1 MSIFGLTSGSGIGR
15 EGETEVAVASVGR
28 FGKRD
33 GHYAATETE
42 YESEFTPSQFLQI
55 EFGALG
61 STHDIG
67 SMTDLD
73 GRNQPAFAGGFADFR
88 YLAVERSSD
97 DPLSVTH
104 AIEPTVCLVP
114 ETRGARVYNYE
125 FETTETVSMRDSTC
139 AMNRK

>member
-1 MSIFGLTSGSGIGR
+1 MRTTSYSTSRSAPHAPAHCAAAAWLLGAAGARAQGAGCGREIETMSIFGLTSGSGIGR

-67 SMTDLD
+67 SM
-73 GRNQPAFAGGFADFR
+73 
-88 YLAVERSSD
+88 
-97 DPLSVTH
+97 
-104 AIEPTVCLVP
+104 
-114 ETRGARVYNYE
+114 
-125 FETTETVSMRDSTC
+125 
-139 AMNRK
+139 